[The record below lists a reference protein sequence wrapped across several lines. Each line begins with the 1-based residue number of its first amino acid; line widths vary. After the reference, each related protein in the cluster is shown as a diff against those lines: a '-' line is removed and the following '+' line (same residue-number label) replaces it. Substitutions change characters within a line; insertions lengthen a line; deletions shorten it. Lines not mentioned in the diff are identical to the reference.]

1 MVQALV
7 NKQRLQIIK
16 NIFRR
21 NNVKLMTITLLS
33 FALAISS
40 TAMAA
45 DKKAAQSA
53 IDKAET
59 SRQHAASVDGEWRDT
74 GKLIKKAKVALE
86 TGEVDKA
93 IKLARKA
100 ERQGSYGYE
109 QAVSQKTQ
117 KNLTMPS
124 YLSGGALSGSIVA
137 GDGYITP
144 TIKEVDVMH
153 HGKAVAITRTKD
165 KDATMIPKTFAH
177 TARACPPFCVQPITV
192 AKGVGTI
199 GELEVLEY
207 LKRASHGDRSIMV
220 VDSRTPEWVQQ
231 GTIPG
236 SVSIPWNKISLD
248 SQGEFAVESETEILN
263 DILSKDFG
271 VRITD
276 GKRDFRNAKTLV
288 MYCNGNWC
296 PQSSTNIKTLIKLGY
311 PVYKLKW
318 YRGGMQSWVSLGL
331 TTVKP

>member
-1 MVQALV
+1 M
-7 NKQRLQIIK
+7 KK
-16 NIFRR
+16 
-21 NNVKLMTITLLS
+21 MTILS
-33 FALAISS
+33 FALLIGTTVSS

-45 DKKAAQSA
+45 DNKAAQAA

-59 SRQHAASVDGEWRDT
+59 SRQHAASVGGEWRDT
-74 GKLIKKAKVALE
+74 GKIIKKAKAALKA
-86 TGEVDKA
+86 GEADKA

-109 QAVSQKTQ
+109 QAVSQKNQ
-117 KNLTMPS
+117 KNLTTPS
-124 YLSGGALSGSIVA
+124 YLSGGGVSSSVVLGV
-137 GDGYITP
+137 GYITP
-144 TIKEVDVMH
+144 EIKEIDVIH
-153 HGKAVAITRTKD
+153 NGKAVTITRATD
-165 KDATMIPKTFAH
+165 KKATIPKAFTH

-192 AKGVGTI
+192 AKNVGTI
-199 GELEVLEY
+199 GELEVLHY
-207 LKRASHGDRSIMV
+207 LKRASRGDRSVLV

-248 SQGEFAVESETEILN
+248 TPAMSAEDSEADVLN
-263 DILSKDFG
+263 DILSNDFG
-271 VRITD
+271 VRVTD

-288 MYCNGNWC
+288 MFCNGGWC
-296 PQSSTNIKTLIKLGY
+296 PQSATNIKTLIKLGY
-311 PVYKLKW
+311 PAYKLKW

>member
-1 MVQALV
+1 M
-7 NKQRLQIIK
+7 KIT
-16 NIFRR
+16 
-21 NNVKLMTITLLS
+21 TINLLS
-33 FALAISS
+33 FALLFS
-40 TAMAA
+40 TVVSNTTMAA
-45 DKKAAQSA
+45 DNKAAQSA

-74 GKLIKKAKVALE
+74 GKIIKKAKAALQE
-86 TGEVDKA
+86 GKFDQA

-109 QAVSQKTQ
+109 QAISQKTQ
-117 KNLTMPS
+117 KDLTTPS
-124 YLSGGALSGSIVA
+124 YLGGGALSGSVVA

-144 TIKEVDVMH
+144 TIKELDVMH
-153 HGKAVAITRTKD
+153 NGKTVTITRTKD
-165 KDATMIPKTFAH
+165 KDATMVPKAFTR
-177 TARACPPFCVQPITV
+177 TARSCPPFCVQPITV
-192 AKGVGTI
+192 AKDVGTI

-220 VDSRTPEWVQQ
+220 VDSRTPEWVQL

-288 MYCNGNWC
+288 LYCNGNWC
-296 PQSSTNIKTLIKLGY
+296 AQSSINIQTLIKLGY
-311 PVYKLKW
+311 PAYKLKW

-331 TTVKP
+331 TTIKP

>member
-1 MVQALV
+1 M
-7 NKQRLQIIK
+7 
-16 NIFRR
+16 
-21 NNVKLMTITLLS
+21 
-33 FALAISS
+33 
-40 TAMAA
+40 
-45 DKKAAQSA
+45 
-53 IDKAET
+53 
-59 SRQHAASVDGEWRDT
+59 
-74 GKLIKKAKVALE
+74 
-86 TGEVDKA
+86 
-93 IKLARKA
+93 
-100 ERQGSYGYE
+100 
-109 QAVSQKTQ
+109 
-117 KNLTMPS
+117 
-124 YLSGGALSGSIVA
+124 
-137 GDGYITP
+137 
-144 TIKEVDVMH
+144 KEIDVMH
-153 HGKAVAITRTKD
+153 NGKTVTITRTKN
-165 KDATMIPKTFAH
+165 KDATIIPRTYMR

-236 SVSIPWNKISLD
+236 SISIPWNKISLD
-248 SQGEFAVESETEILN
+248 SQGEFAVASEAEILD

-296 PQSSTNIKTLIKLGY
+296 AQSSTNIQTLIKLGY
-311 PVYKLKW
+311 PAYKLKW